1 MHEMALV
8 RNVVDI
14 MLEECSHSD
23 DIVRVIA
30 EYIISSYI
38 SDIIDQYIIYV

>member
-1 MHEMALV
+1 MHETALV
-8 RNVVDI
+8 RNVADI
-14 MLEECSHSD
+14 VLEECSHSD

-38 SDIIDQYIIYV
+38 SDIIDQYVIYV